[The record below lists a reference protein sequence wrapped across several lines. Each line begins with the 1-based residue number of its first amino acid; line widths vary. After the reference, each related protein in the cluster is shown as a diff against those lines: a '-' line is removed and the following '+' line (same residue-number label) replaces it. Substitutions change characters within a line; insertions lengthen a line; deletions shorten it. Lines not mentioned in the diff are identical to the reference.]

1 MHPRVNP
8 VPAEL
13 TEPQADAL
21 RELTNVAAGHA
32 ARALSTLLGGEK
44 FGLWP
49 PLVRLVDA
57 PQLTALLGGRGTRLT
72 SVSAELRGDVGGALA
87 LVFTEPHVQTLTSRL
102 LGAPRGQRFQ
112 TPEVALRDAANL
124 VYSAALDAVV
134 RLCGVRALHSVP
146 VVGEGPAEMIA
157 RMCVPEQRG
166 WVLEAEIDASPL
178 SGRFLLLPD
187 VPGLTTFLR
196 GLKMA

>member
-1 MHPRVNP
+1 MRPSLSP

-13 TEPQADAL
+13 TEAQADAL
-21 RELTNVAAGHA
+21 RELTNIAAGHA

-57 PQLTALLGGRGTRLT
+57 PQLTALLGGKGTRLT
-72 SVSAELRGDVGGALA
+72 SVSAALRGDVGGL
-87 LVFTEPHVQTLTSRL
+87 LGMVFTEPHVQMLTSRL
-102 LGAPRGQRFQ
+102 LGAAGQRFQ

-124 VYSAALDAVV
+124 VNSAALDAVL
-134 RLCGVRALHSVP
+134 RLCGVRVLHSVP

-157 RMCVPEQRG
+157 RMCIPEERG
-166 WVLEAEIDASPL
+166 WAFEAELYASPL

-187 VPGLTTFLR
+187 AAGLSTLLR

>member
-1 MHPRVNP
+1 

-13 TEPQADAL
+13 TEAQADAL

-49 PLVRLVDA
+49 PLVRLLDRA
-57 PQLTALLGGRGTRLT
+57 QLTALLGGKGAPLT
-72 SVSAELRGDVGGALA
+72 SLSAELRGDVGGALA
-87 LVFTEPHVQTLTSRL
+87 LVFSEPHVQTLTSRL
-102 LGAPRGQRFQ
+102 LGAAGERFQ
-112 TPEVALRDAANL
+112 TPEVALRDAANQ
-124 VYSAALDAVV
+124 VYAAALDAVA
-134 RLCGVRALHSVP
+134 RLSGVRALHTVP
-146 VVGEGPAEMIA
+146 VVGEGPAEMVA
-157 RMCVPEQRG
+157 RMCLPDERG
-166 WVLEAEIDASPL
+166 WVLEAELYASPL

-187 VPGLTTFLR
+187 AAGLATFLR

>member
-1 MHPRVNP
+1 M
-8 VPAEL
+8 PAEL

-49 PLVRLVDA
+49 PLVRLLAGD
-57 PQLTALLGGRGTRLT
+57 QLTALLGGRGAPLT
-72 SVSAELRGDVGGALA
+72 SVGAELRGEVSGSLA

-102 LGAPRGQRFQ
+102 LGAAAQRFQ
-112 TPEVALRDAANL
+112 TPEVALRDAANQAF
-124 VYSAALDAVV
+124 SAALDAVL
-134 RLCGVRALHSVP
+134 RLSGIRALHSVP
-146 VVGEGPAEMIA
+146 LVGEGPAEMIA
-157 RMCVPEQRG
+157 RLCIPEERG
-166 WVLEAEIDASPL
+166 WVLEAEVYASPL

-187 VPGLTTFLR
+187 GQGLETFLR
-196 GLKMA
+196 GLKMV

>member
-1 MHPRVNP
+1 M
-8 VPAEL
+8 PAQL
-13 TEPQADAL
+13 TEAQADAL

-49 PLVRLVDA
+49 PLVRLLEHG
-57 PQLTALLGGRGTRLT
+57 QLTALLGGRGAPLT
-72 SVSAELRGDVGGALA
+72 SVNAELRGGVGGGLS

-102 LGAPRGQRFQ
+102 LGAGGQRFQ

-124 VYSAALDAVV
+124 VFAAALEAVV

-146 VVGEGPAEMIA
+146 VVAEGPAEMIS
-157 RMCVPEQRG
+157 RICLPGERG
-166 WVLEAEIDASPL
+166 WVLEAEIYASPL

-187 VPGLTTFLR
+187 EPGPSTFLR

>member
-1 MHPRVNP
+1 

-13 TEPQADAL
+13 TEAQADAL

-49 PLVRLVDA
+49 PLVRPLDHA
-57 PQLTALLGGRGTRLT
+57 QLTALLGGRGAPLT
-72 SVSAELRGDVGGALA
+72 SVSAELRGDAGGAMA
-87 LVFTEPHVQTLTSRL
+87 LLFTEPHVQTLTSRL
-102 LGAPRGQRFQ
+102 LGAAGQRFQ

-124 VYSAALDAVV
+124 VFAAALDAVA

-157 RMCVPEQRG
+157 RICVPDARG
-166 WVLEAEIDASPL
+166 WVLEAELYASPL

-187 VPGLTTFLR
+187 EPGLATFLR

>member
-1 MHPRVNP
+1 

-13 TEPQADAL
+13 TEAQADAL

-32 ARALSTLLGGEK
+32 ARALSILLGGEK

-49 PLVRLVDA
+49 PLVRNLEHG
-57 PQLTALLGGRGTRLT
+57 QLTALLGGKGAPLT
-72 SVSAELRGDVGGALA
+72 SVSAELRGDVSGAMG
-87 LVFTEPHVQTLTSRL
+87 LVFTEPHVQTLTARL
-102 LGAPRGQRFQ
+102 LGASGQRFQ

-124 VYSAALDAVV
+124 VFAAALDATA
-134 RLCGVRALHSVP
+134 RLSGVRALHSVP
-146 VVGEGPAEMIA
+146 VVGEGPAEMVA
-157 RMCVPEQRG
+157 RMCVPKDRG
-166 WVLEAEIDASPL
+166 WVLEAELYASPL

-187 VPGLTTFLR
+187 ASGLTTFLR

>member
-102 LGAPRGQRFQ
+102 LGAAGQRFQ

-166 WVLEAEIDASPL
+166 WVLEAEIYASPL

>member
-1 MHPRVNP
+1 

-49 PLVRLVDA
+49 PLVRLLDRA
-57 PQLTALLGGRGTRLT
+57 QLTALLGGRGAALT
-72 SVSAELRGDVGGALA
+72 SVGAELRGEVGGGLA
-87 LVFTEPHVQTLTSRL
+87 LIFTEPHVQTLTSRL
-102 LGAPRGQRFQ
+102 LGAGGQRFQ
-112 TPEVALRDAANL
+112 TPEVALRDAANQAF
-124 VYSAALDAVV
+124 SAALDAVT
-134 RLCGVRALHSVP
+134 RLSGVRALHSVP
-146 VVGEGPAEMIA
+146 LVGDGPAEMIA
-157 RMCVPEQRG
+157 ALSLPEEEG
-166 WVLEAEIDASPL
+166 WVLEAEVYASPL

-187 VPGLTTFLR
+187 GPALTTFLR

>member
-1 MHPRVNP
+1 M
-8 VPAEL
+8 PAEL
-13 TEPQADAL
+13 TEAQADAL

-32 ARALSTLLGGEK
+32 ARALSILLGGEK

-49 PLVRLVDA
+49 PLVRSLEHG
-57 PQLTALLGGRGTRLT
+57 QLTALLGGKGAPLT
-72 SVSAELRGDVGGALA
+72 SVSAELRGDVGGAMG

-102 LGAPRGQRFQ
+102 LGAAGQRFQ

-124 VYSAALDAVV
+124 VFATA
-134 RLCGVRALHSVP
+134 RLSGVRALHSVP
-146 VVGEGPAEMIA
+146 VVGEGPAEMVA
-157 RMCVPEQRG
+157 RMCVPRDRG
-166 WVLEAEIDASPL
+166 WVLAAELYASPL

-187 VPGLTTFLR
+187 ASGLTTFLR

>member
-1 MHPRVNP
+1 M
-8 VPAEL
+8 PAEL

-49 PLVRLVDA
+49 PLVRLLDRA
-57 PQLTALLGGRGTRLT
+57 QLTALLGGRGAALT
-72 SVSAELRGDVGGALA
+72 SVGAELRGEVGGGLA
-87 LVFTEPHVQTLTSRL
+87 LIFTEPHVQTLTSRL
-102 LGAPRGQRFQ
+102 LGAGGQRFQ
-112 TPEVALRDAANL
+112 TPEVALRDAANQAF
-124 VYSAALDAVV
+124 SAALDAVT
-134 RLCGVRALHSVP
+134 RLSGVRALHSVP
-146 VVGEGPAEMIA
+146 LVGDGPAEMIA
-157 RMCVPEQRG
+157 GLCLPEEEG
-166 WVLEAEIDASPL
+166 WVLEAEVYASPL

-187 VPGLTTFLR
+187 SPGLTTFLR

>member
-1 MHPRVNP
+1 
-8 VPAEL
+8 VPAAL
-13 TEPQADAL
+13 TEAQADAL

-32 ARALSTLLGGEK
+32 ARALSVLLGGEK

-49 PLVRLVDA
+49 PLVRSLDRA
-57 PQLTALLGGRGTRLT
+57 QLTALLGGTGAPLT
-72 SVSAELRGDVGGALA
+72 SVSAQLRGDPGGGMG

-102 LGAPRGQRFQ
+102 LGAAGQRFQ

-124 VYSAALDAVV
+124 VFAAALDAVA
-134 RLCGVRALHSVP
+134 RLSNVRALHSVP
-146 VVGEGPAEMIA
+146 LVGEGPAEMIA
-157 RMCVPEQRG
+157 RMCVPAEPG
-166 WVLEAEIDASPL
+166 WVLEAELYASPL

-187 VPGLTTFLR
+187 AAGLMTFLR

>member
-1 MHPRVNP
+1 

-13 TEPQADAL
+13 TEAQADAL

-32 ARALSTLLGGEK
+32 ARALSILLGGEK

-49 PLVRLVDA
+49 PLVRNLEHG
-57 PQLTALLGGRGTRLT
+57 QLTALLGGKGAPLT
-72 SVSAELRGDVGGALA
+72 SVSAELRGDVGGAMG
-87 LVFTEPHVQTLTSRL
+87 LV
-102 LGAPRGQRFQ
+102 GAAGQRFQ

-124 VYSAALDAVV
+124 VFAAALDATA
-134 RLCGVRALHSVP
+134 RLSGVRALHSVP
-146 VVGEGPAEMIA
+146 VVGEGPAEMVA
-157 RMCVPEQRG
+157 RMCVPKDRG
-166 WVLEAEIDASPL
+166 WVLEAELYASPL

-187 VPGLTTFLR
+187 ASGLTTFLR

>member
-1 MHPRVNP
+1 

-32 ARALSTLLGGEK
+32 ARALSILLGGEK

-49 PLVRLVDA
+49 PLVRLLDRA
-57 PQLTALLGGRGTRLT
+57 QLTALLGGRGAALT
-72 SVSAELRGDVGGALA
+72 SVGAELRGEVGGGLA
-87 LVFTEPHVQTLTSRL
+87 LIFTEPHVQTLTSRL
-102 LGAPRGQRFQ
+102 LGAGGQRFQ
-112 TPEVALRDAANL
+112 TPEVALRDAANQAF
-124 VYSAALDAVV
+124 SAALDAVM
-134 RLCGVRALHSVP
+134 RLSGVRALHSVP
-146 VVGEGPAEMIA
+146 LVGDGPAEMIA
-157 RMCVPEQRG
+157 ALCLPGEEG
-166 WVLEAEIDASPL
+166 WVLEAEVYASPL

-187 VPGLTTFLR
+187 GPGLTTFLR

>member
-1 MHPRVNP
+1 M
-8 VPAEL
+8 PAEL

-49 PLVRLVDA
+49 PLVRLLDRA
-57 PQLTALLGGRGTRLT
+57 QLTALLGGKGAPLT
-72 SVSAELRGDVGGALA
+72 SLSAELRGDLGGGLA

-102 LGAPRGQRFQ
+102 VGAAGQRVQ
-112 TPEVALRDAANL
+112 TPEVALREAANL
-124 VYSAALDAVV
+124 VYAAALEAVE
-134 RLCGVRALHSVP
+134 RLSGVRALNSVP
-146 VVGEGPAEMIA
+146 LVGEGPAEMIA
-157 RMCVPEQRG
+157 RMCLPADRG
-166 WVLEAEIDASPL
+166 WVLEAELYASPL

-187 VPGLTTFLR
+187 EAGLLTFLR

>member
-1 MHPRVNP
+1 

-13 TEPQADAL
+13 TEAQADAL

-49 PLVRLVDA
+49 PLVRLLDLA
-57 PQLTALLGGRGTRLT
+57 QLTALLGGKGAPLT
-72 SVSAELRGDVGGALA
+72 SLSAELRGDVGGALG
-87 LVFTEPHVQTLTSRL
+87 LVFSEPHVQTLTSRL
-102 LGAPRGQRFQ
+102 LGAAGERFQ
-112 TPEVALRDAANL
+112 TPEVALRDAANQ
-124 VYSAALDAVV
+124 VYAAALDAVA
-134 RLCGVRALHSVP
+134 RLSGVRALHSVP
-146 VVGEGPAEMIA
+146 LVGEGPAEMVA
-157 RMCVPEQRG
+157 RMCLPEERG
-166 WVLEAEIDASPL
+166 WVLEAELYASPL

-187 VPGLTTFLR
+187 AAGLATFLR

>member
-1 MHPRVNP
+1 MRPSLSP

-21 RELTNVAAGHA
+21 RELTNIAAGHA

-57 PQLTALLGGRGTRLT
+57 PQLTALLGGKGTRLT
-72 SVSAELRGDVGGALA
+72 SVSAELRGDVSGSLA
-87 LVFTEPHVQTLTSRL
+87 MVFTEPHVQTLTSRL
-102 LGAPRGQRFQ
+102 LGAAGQRFQ

-124 VYSAALDAVV
+124 VYAAALDAVV

-157 RMCVPEQRG
+157 RMCIPEQRG
-166 WVLEAEIDASPL
+166 WVLEAEVYASPL

-187 VPGLTTFLR
+187 APGLSTFLR

>member
-1 MHPRVNP
+1 M
-8 VPAEL
+8 PAEL

-21 RELTNVAAGHA
+21 RELTNIAAGHA

-72 SVSAELRGDVGGALA
+72 SVGAELRGGVGGAMA

-102 LGAPRGQRFQ
+102 LGAAGQRFQ

-124 VYSAALDAVV
+124 VYSAALDAVM
-134 RLCGVRALHSVP
+134 RLCGVRALNSVP

-157 RMCVPEQRG
+157 RMCIPEQRG
-166 WVLEAEIDASPL
+166 WVLEAEIYASPL

-187 VPGLTTFLR
+187 APGLTTFLR

>member
-1 MHPRVNP
+1 MRPSVSP

-72 SVSAELRGDVGGALA
+72 SVGAEFRGDVGGAMA
-87 LVFTEPHVQTLTSRL
+87 LIFTEPHVQTLTSRL
-102 LGAPRGQRFQ
+102 LGAGGQRFQ

-157 RMCVPEQRG
+157 RMCIPEQRG
-166 WVLEAEIDASPL
+166 WVLEAEIYASPL

-187 VPGLTTFLR
+187 ASGLRTFLR

>member
-1 MHPRVNP
+1 M
-8 VPAEL
+8 PAEL
-13 TEPQADAL
+13 SEPQADAL

-32 ARALSTLLGGEK
+32 ARALSSLLGREK

-49 PLVRLVDA
+49 PLVRLLDRA
-57 PQLTALLGGRGTRLT
+57 QLTALLGGKGLALT
-72 SVSAELRGDVGGALA
+72 SVSAELRGDVGGALS
-87 LVFTEPHVQTLTSRL
+87 LVFTVPHVQTLTARL
-102 LGAPRGQRFQ
+102 LGVAGQRFQ

-124 VYSAALDAVV
+124 VFAAALDAIS

-146 VVGEGPAEMIA
+146 LVGDGPAEMVA
-157 RMCVPEQRG
+157 RMCLPDEPG
-166 WVLEAEIDASPL
+166 WVLEAEVYASPL

-187 VPGLTTFLR
+187 GPGLEAFLR

>member
-1 MHPRVNP
+1 
-8 VPAEL
+8 VPAAL
-13 TEPQADAL
+13 TEAQADAL

-49 PLVRLVDA
+49 PLVRLLDRD
-57 PQLTALLGGRGTRLT
+57 QLTSLLGGKGAPLT
-72 SVSAELRGDVGGALA
+72 SVSAELRGALGGALS

-102 LGAPRGQRFQ
+102 LGAAGERVQ

-124 VYSAALDAVV
+124 VFAAALDAVT
-134 RLCGVRALHSVP
+134 RLSGVRALHSVP
-146 VVGEGPAEMIA
+146 LVGEGPAEMIA
-157 RMCVPEQRG
+157 RMCLPEERG
-166 WVLEAEIDASPL
+166 WVLEAELYASPL

-187 VPGLTTFLR
+187 AAGLGTFLR

>member
-1 MHPRVNP
+1 M
-8 VPAEL
+8 PAEL
-13 TEPQADAL
+13 TEAQADAL

-49 PLVRLVDA
+49 PLVRHLNH
-57 PQLTALLGGRGTRLT
+57 PQLTALLGGKGAPLT
-72 SVSAELRGDVGGALA
+72 AVSAELRGGEGVGGAMA

-102 LGAPRGQRFQ
+102 LGAAGQRFQ

-124 VYSAALDAVV
+124 VYAAALEATV
-134 RLCGVRALHSVP
+134 RLSGVRALHSVP

-157 RMCVPEQRG
+157 RMCIPAERG
-166 WVLEAEIDASPL
+166 WVLEAELYASPL

-187 VPGLTTFLR
+187 EPGLTTFLR

>member
-1 MHPRVNP
+1 

-13 TEPQADAL
+13 TEAQADAL

-49 PLVRLVDA
+49 PLVRLLDRA
-57 PQLTALLGGRGTRLT
+57 QLTALLGGKGAPLT
-72 SVSAELRGDVGGALA
+72 SLSAELRGDVGGALG
-87 LVFTEPHVQTLTSRL
+87 LVFSEPHVQTLTSRL
-102 LGAPRGQRFQ
+102 LGAAGERFQ
-112 TPEVALRDAANL
+112 TPEVALRDAANQ
-124 VYSAALDAVV
+124 VYAAALDAVA
-134 RLCGVRALHSVP
+134 RLSGVRALHSVP
-146 VVGEGPAEMIA
+146 LVGEGPAEMVA
-157 RMCVPEQRG
+157 RMCLPEERG
-166 WVLEAEIDASPL
+166 WVLEAELYASPL

-187 VPGLTTFLR
+187 AAGLATFLR

>member
-1 MHPRVNP
+1 M
-8 VPAEL
+8 PAEL
-13 TEPQADAL
+13 TEAQADAL

-49 PLVRLVDA
+49 PLVRHLDR
-57 PQLTALLGGRGTRLT
+57 PQLTALLGGKGAPLT
-72 SVSAELRGDVGGALA
+72 AVSAELRGGVGGAMA

-102 LGAPRGQRFQ
+102 LGAAGQRFQ

-124 VYSAALDAVV
+124 VYAAALDATA
-134 RLCGVRALHSVP
+134 RLSGVRALHSVP

-157 RMCVPEQRG
+157 RMCIPAERG
-166 WVLEAEIDASPL
+166 WVLEAELYASPL

-187 VPGLTTFLR
+187 EPGLTTFLR

>member
-1 MHPRVNP
+1 M
-8 VPAEL
+8 PAEL

-32 ARALSTLLGGEK
+32 ARALSTLLRGEK

-49 PLVRLVDA
+49 PLVRLLDHA
-57 PQLTALLGGRGTRLT
+57 QLTALLGGRGAPLT
-72 SVSAELRGDVGGALA
+72 SVSAELRGDVGGWLA
-87 LVFTEPHVQTLTSRL
+87 LIFTEPHVQTLTSRL
-102 LGAPRGQRFQ
+102 LGAAGQRFQ

-124 VYSAALDAVV
+124 VYAAALDAVT

-157 RMCVPEQRG
+157 RICLPGEHG
-166 WVLEAEIDASPL
+166 WVLEAELYASPL

-187 VPGLTTFLR
+187 EAGLSTFLR

>member
-1 MHPRVNP
+1 M
-8 VPAEL
+8 PAEL

-57 PQLTALLGGRGTRLT
+57 PQLTALLGGRGSRLT

-102 LGAPRGQRFQ
+102 LGAAGQRFQ

-134 RLCGVRALHSVP
+134 RLSGVRALHSVP
-146 VVGEGPAEMIA
+146 VVGEGPGGDD
-157 RMCVPEQRG
+157 R
-166 WVLEAEIDASPL
+166 
-178 SGRFLLLPD
+178 PD
-187 VPGLTTFLR
+187 VRAR
-196 GLKMA
+196 GARLGARGRGVRLSAVGPVPAAPRMSRG

>member
-1 MHPRVNP
+1 M
-8 VPAEL
+8 PAEL

-49 PLVRLVDA
+49 PLVRLLDRS
-57 PQLTALLGGRGTRLT
+57 QLTALLGGKGAPLT
-72 SVSAELRGDVGGALA
+72 SVSAELRGDVGGAMA

-102 LGAPRGQRFQ
+102 LGAAGQRFQ

-124 VYSAALDAVV
+124 VFAAALDATV

-146 VVGEGPAEMIA
+146 VVGDGPAEMIS
-157 RMCVPEQRG
+157 RMCIPEERG
-166 WVLEAEIDASPL
+166 WVLEAELYASPL

-187 VPGLTTFLR
+187 ASGITTFLR

>member
-1 MHPRVNP
+1 M
-8 VPAEL
+8 PAEL

-49 PLVRLVDA
+49 PLVRLLDRA
-57 PQLTALLGGRGTRLT
+57 QLTALLGGKGAPLT
-72 SVSAELRGDVGGALA
+72 SLSAELRGDVGGALG
-87 LVFTEPHVQTLTSRL
+87 LLFSEPHVQTLTSRL
-102 LGAPRGQRFQ
+102 LGAAGERVQ
-112 TPEVALRDAANL
+112 TPEVALRDAANQ
-124 VYSAALDAVV
+124 VYAAALDAVA
-134 RLCGVRALHSVP
+134 RLSGIRALHSVP
-146 VVGEGPAEMIA
+146 LVGEGPAEMVA
-157 RMCVPEQRG
+157 RMCLPEERG
-166 WVLEAEIDASPL
+166 WVLEAELYASPL

-187 VPGLTTFLR
+187 PAGLATFLR

>member
-1 MHPRVNP
+1 M
-8 VPAEL
+8 PAEL

-21 RELTNVAAGHA
+21 RELTNVGAGHA

-49 PLVRLVDA
+49 PLVRLLDRA
-57 PQLTALLGGRGTRLT
+57 QMTALLGGRGAPLT
-72 SVSAELRGDVGGALA
+72 SVTAELRGGVGGSLS

-102 LGAPRGQRFQ
+102 LGVAGRRFQ
-112 TPEVALRDAANL
+112 TPEVALRDAANQ
-124 VYSAALDAVV
+124 VFAAALEATA
-134 RLCGVRALHSVP
+134 RLSGVRALHSVP
-146 VVGEGPAEMIA
+146 LVGEGPAEMIA
-157 RMCVPEQRG
+157 RMCLPGERG
-166 WVLEAEIDASPL
+166 WVLEAELYASPL

-187 VPGLTTFLR
+187 DAGLVTFLR